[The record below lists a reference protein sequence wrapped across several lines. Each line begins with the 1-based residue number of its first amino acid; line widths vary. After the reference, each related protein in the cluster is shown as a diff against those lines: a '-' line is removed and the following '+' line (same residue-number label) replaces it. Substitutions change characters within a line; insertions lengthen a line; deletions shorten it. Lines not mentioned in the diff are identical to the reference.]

1 MQTHT
6 LFSQADRDYIRRHF
20 ITVNKPRRGA
30 PAPSYVLEDGTA
42 YYSAN
47 YTRLECDE
55 ECFKRRLEA
64 ACTAESI
71 PSLDAAQEWDS
82 YMQGTYGVCLRDAT
96 PENIA
101 RKAALIARIDALT
114 AEPREHDAD
123 WMQQLRQAVDALDAL
138 EMPFSPDYDRVR
150 FGRPP
155 TRDTHITAVRIRY
168 RQIAVG

>member
-1 MQTHT
+1 MQTQAV
-6 LFSQADRDYIRRHF
+6 FSDADLDYIRRNFVTGHQ
-20 ITVNKPRRGA
+20 PCAGA
-30 PAPSYVLEDGTA
+30 PGPSYVLEDGTA
-42 YYSAN
+42 YYPAN
-47 YTRLECDE
+47 YTSLECDE

-71 PSLDAAQEWDS
+71 PSLDAAQEWES

-123 WMQQLRQAVDALDAL
+123 WVQQLRQAVDALDAL

-155 TRDTHITAVRIRY
+155 TRDSHITAVRIRY
-168 RQIAVG
+168 PQIAVG